1 MNDLGGE
8 IVIYCYI
15 RVSRDTQEFNRQIQ
29 IFKDRGYN
37 NGENCK
43 YVEEKFTGTKINR
56 PIFDELMSEI
66 KEGDTL
72 VVESLSRLSRG
83 GVIKTLDLI
92 TDLVQKRKINVIIF
106 KEGFELRAGEQPN
119 STTNLL
125 LGIFSVLGQF
135 ERDLISERTKEG
147 LRAVQENG
155 RKLGRAYSNRSSKEN
170 FIKVLEYM
178 VDTNTGIRASCKIL
192 DVPLTSFEKK
202 IKLCYARYGTS
213 DYAKILNYLKED
225 LEWDLY

>member
-1 MNDLGGE
+1 MK
-8 IVIYCYI
+8 YCYI
-15 RVSRDTQEFNRQIQ
+15 RVSTDGQEYDRQRQ
-29 IFKDRGYN
+29 IFKDRGYLD
-37 NGENCK
+37 GENCK

-56 PIFDELMSEI
+56 PVFSNLLDVM

-83 GVIKTLDLI
+83 GVIRTLDLI

-119 STTNLL
+119 STTSLL

-147 LRAVQENG
+147 LKAVRASG
-155 RKLGRAYSNRSSKEN
+155 KKLGPDYTKASLGK
-170 FIKVLEYM
+170 FIEVLEYM
-178 VDTNTGIRASCKIL
+178 VDTNTGMLNSCGIL
-192 DVPLTSFEKK
+192 DFPYTTFNKK
-202 IKLCYARYGTS
+202 IQMCYERYHTK
-213 DYAKILNYLKED
+213 DYAKILEELRYD
-225 LEWDLY
+225 FEWELF

>member
-1 MNDLGGE
+1 MK
-8 IVIYCYI
+8 YCYI
-15 RVSRDTQEFNRQIQ
+15 RVSRDSQEYTRQIQ
-29 IFKDRGYN
+29 IFKDRGYLD
-37 NGENCK
+37 GTNCT

-56 PIFDELMSEI
+56 PEFSRLLDDM

-72 VVESLSRLSRG
+72 IVESLSRLSRG

-92 TDLVQKRKINVIIF
+92 TELVQVRKINVIIF

-119 STTNLL
+119 STTSLL

-147 LRAVQENG
+147 LKAVKNSG
-155 RKLGRAYSNRSSKEN
+155 VKLGRKFDERSNKEN

-178 VDTNTGIRASCKIL
+178 IQNNCGMMYACKMFDMPLVSFERKIQECYVKYNTKDYEIIL
-192 DVPLTSFEKK
+192 D
-202 IKLCYARYGTS
+202 KLRG
-213 DYAKILNYLKED
+213 DKWE
-225 LEWDLY
+225 LYY

>member
-1 MNDLGGE
+1 MK
-8 IVIYCYI
+8 YCYI
-15 RVSRDTQEFNRQIQ
+15 RVSRDTQEFDRQVQ
-29 IFKDRGYN
+29 IFKDRGYIN
-37 NGENCK
+37 NENCK

-56 PIFDELMSEI
+56 PVFSHLLDVMV
-66 KEGDTL
+66 EGDTL

-92 TDLVQKRKINVIIF
+92 TDLVQVRKINVIIF

-119 STTNLL
+119 STTSLL

-147 LRAVQENG
+147 LKAVQESG
-155 RKLGRAYSNRSSKEN
+155 KKLGRKFTDRSNREN

-178 VDTNTGIRASCKIL
+178 IDTKTGIVNSCHLL
-192 DVPLTSFEKK
+192 DVPLSSFQKK
-202 IKLCYARYGTS
+202 LKMCYDRYHTQ
-213 DYAKILNYLKED
+213 DYNEILTKLKED
-225 LEWDLY
+225 VEWDIY

>member
-1 MNDLGGE
+1 MK
-8 IVIYCYI
+8 YCYI

-29 IFKDRGYN
+29 IFKDRGYI
-37 NGENCK
+37 NGDNCT

-56 PIFDELMSEI
+56 PVFDELLNTI

-72 VVESLSRLSRG
+72 IVESLSRLSRG

-92 TDLVQKRKINVIIF
+92 TDLVQKRKINVVIF

-119 STTNLL
+119 STTSLL

-147 LRAVQENG
+147 LRAVQEG
-155 RKLGRAYSNRSSKEN
+155 GKKLGKAYSSRSTREN
-170 FIKVLEYM
+170 FIKVLELM
-178 VDTNTGIRASCKIL
+178 VESNCGMRYACNIL
-192 DVPLTSFEKK
+192 DVPLTTFEKK
-202 IKLCYARYGTS
+202 IKLCYARYGT
-213 DYAKILNYLKED
+213 KNYSEVLSKLKED
-225 LEWDLY
+225 LDWDLY

>member
-1 MNDLGGE
+1 M
-8 IVIYCYI
+8 IYCYI

-29 IFKDRGYN
+29 IFKDRGYH
-37 NGENCK
+37 NGVNCT

-56 PIFDELMSEI
+56 PIFDELMHEI
-66 KEGDTL
+66 KEGDSL

-119 STTNLL
+119 STTSLL

-147 LRAVQENG
+147 LKAVQENG
-155 RKLGRAYSNRSSKEN
+155 RKLGRSYSDRSSKEN

-178 VDTNTGIRASCKIL
+178 VDTRTGMRASCQL
-192 DVPLTSFEKK
+192 LNVPLTSFEKK

-225 LEWDLY
+225 NEWDLY

>member
-1 MNDLGGE
+1 M
-8 IVIYCYI
+8 IYCYI
-15 RVSRDTQEFNRQIQ
+15 RVSRDTQEFARQIQ
-29 IFKDRGYN
+29 IFKDRGYYD
-37 NGENCK
+37 GSNCT

-56 PIFDELMSEI
+56 PVFDELLSKI

-92 TDLVQKRKINVIIF
+92 TDLVQVRKINVIIF

-119 STTNLL
+119 STTSLL

-147 LRAVQENG
+147 LRAVQESG
-155 RKLGRAYSNRSSKEN
+155 KKLGRAYSNRSTRDN

-178 VDTNTGIRASCKIL
+178 VDNNCGMRYACKLL
-192 DVPLTSFEKK
+192 DVPLVSFERK
-202 IKLCYARYGTS
+202 IKLCYERYNTK
-213 DYAKILNYLKED
+213 DYNEILTELKED
-225 LEWDLY
+225 IDWELY

>member
-1 MNDLGGE
+1 MK
-8 IVIYCYI
+8 YCYI
-15 RVSRDTQEFNRQIQ
+15 RVSRDSQEFDRQVQ
-29 IFKDRGYN
+29 IFKDRGYLD
-37 NGENCK
+37 GQNCR
-43 YVEEKFTGTKINR
+43 YIEEKFTGTKISR
-56 PIFDELMSEI
+56 PVFNNLLDVM

-119 STTNLL
+119 STTSLL

-147 LRAVQENG
+147 LKAVKENG
-155 RKLGRAYSNRSSKEN
+155 QRLGKPCTKSSRAG
-170 FIKVLEYM
+170 FIQVLEYM
-178 VDTNTGIRASCKIL
+178 IDTHTGIINSCGL
-192 DVPLTSFEKK
+192 LNFPTSTFQNK
-202 IKLCYARYGTS
+202 IKLCYERYNTK
-213 DYAKILNYLKED
+213 DYAEILAKLKED
-225 LEWDLY
+225 FEWELF

>member
-1 MNDLGGE
+1 MK
-8 IVIYCYI
+8 YCYI

-29 IFKDRGYN
+29 IFKDRGYI
-37 NGENCK
+37 NGENCT
-43 YVEEKFTGTKINR
+43 YIEEKFTGTKINR
-56 PIFDELMSEI
+56 PVFDELLKEI

-72 VVESLSRLSRG
+72 IVESLSRLSRG

-92 TDLVQKRKINVIIF
+92 TDLVQKKKINVVIF

-119 STTNLL
+119 STTSLL

-155 RKLGRAYSNRSSKEN
+155 TKLGRAYSDRSNRDN
-170 FIKVLEYM
+170 FIKVLEFM
-178 VDTNTGIRASCKIL
+178 IENNAGIAYACHIL
-192 DVPLTSFEKK
+192 NVPKSTFEKK
-202 IKLCYARYGTS
+202 IKLCYARYGTR
-213 DYAKILNYLKED
+213 DYNEILTKLKED
-225 LEWDLY
+225 LDWDLY